1 MSSSH
6 YQRDVMPYYA
16 GLVSFFRLPAI
27 EFDDIGDGMAVIA
40 GVPIDNGIYGG
51 RPGARFGP
59 GGISETEILIAYGAT
74 SFASKTGP
82 QAGNHF
88 LTIVEGMEN
97 LAALGQLVLWEGA
110 QNILFEA
117 I

>member
-1 MSSSH
+1 MAGI
-6 YQRDVMPYYA
+6 A
-16 GLVSFFRLPAI
+16 GL
-27 EFDDIGDGMAVIA
+27 
-40 GVPIDNGIYGG
+40 PIDNGIYVG

-59 GGISETEILIAYGAT
+59 RAIREAEILIAYGAT

-82 QAGNHF
+82 LAGNHF